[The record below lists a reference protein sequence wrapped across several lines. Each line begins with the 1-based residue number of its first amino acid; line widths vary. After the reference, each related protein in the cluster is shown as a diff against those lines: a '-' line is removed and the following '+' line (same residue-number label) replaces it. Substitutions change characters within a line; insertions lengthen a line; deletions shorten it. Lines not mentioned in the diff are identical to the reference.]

1 MAERFTPLIGLAV
14 VVALAFAVVIGAV
27 GLSNPAFAGVAP
39 VADIVP
45 AGEKFHGQ
53 TSTTLPSLTAVGGD
67 GQVTLTYKPDGGAE
81 PANSWRY
88 RMREAEEGYSTTW
101 VTPTSAGDS
110 TGPTLLATNVQVV
123 TGLEN
128 DRTYYFQAQTIVTTG
143 GAVVAGS
150 RAPATGSVTATP
162 NDPPAAPVLTST
174 VGGAGTVTLTWTWEA
189 NAAGTEATHFQYIN
203 PVAPFVFGNWV
214 TIPGG
219 ASVRT
224 HTISSSDLEGG
235 TKYTFQIRASAGTVT
250 SPLSGR
256 SEVTPTAN
264 APITSTFVAGSSTP
278 GSNTN
283 YTIKFRV
290 PEDLTTGVVD
300 NVVIKLEDYSIPS
313 TVRPSSVSVTVADP
327 TPARA
332 ATDNP
337 RTVNVDDDELKL
349 TLKTQGEDEGGF
361 LDLIATTST
370 VTISIGQDAGVRNPT
385 EVGDNTVAEVTWIA
399 DSETTVLSNA
409 ETIYRKVTLSEN
421 AGGRGDTITATGKG
435 FKNNQG
441 ITFWLDTDVDGVRDP
456 GELVLCTG
464 DVGSDDVGSCDF
476 TVSNPP
482 FSSGVGAAGQTV
494 GADSDGDNKCRGTLV
509 SCNVINAVDG
519 RGNKGNLTSDGRRDD
534 ATFELEA
541 SISVTPDNAGYGES
555 IQIQMTDFGQGAV
568 TRVAIAGEN
577 LLENQFAGTVNQE
590 GDGNFSITIPN
601 IAPTGRQDLK
611 VWAGGSDARTTI
623 TVNGPDIRVNP
634 SSVVANQR
642 VSIVGS
648 GFTAGAYICCG
659 RQTATGHDT
668 EPMMTIGGATIPIA
682 SINDGENVLVDNG
695 GNWSAAVDLPLVTST
710 TSEGDKTLRITDS
723 KGRVGEV
730 SLTIPARQVT
740 ITPDTGRLGTTAVVR
755 GRNFPGKNDEGVS
768 FSLEVAYKIGG
779 SDATRVTATP
789 DASGSFEVEL
799 RVPTSATIP
808 STNSVEVRF
817 NAGATQGNPGTPV
830 ITTVTHEV
838 PEGTISLS
846 ETSGS
851 AGSTVTVSGGGFK
864 NFVPVT
870 LVRVGNLEVT
880 PAPRPSTDAQGETS
894 FEITIPGL
902 DVGIQTVEVRIGDT
916 TASIGFTVTPSGIS
930 AGDITPSAEAVE
942 NLGEAFVRSFHF
954 NNDNKEWTFYDPAAG
969 AASSQENF
977 ISGETYWVL
986 VSATTE
992 AILNGETRNLTCVSG
1007 NCWNQIVW

>member
-27 GLSNPAFAGVAP
+27 GLTNPAFAGAEP
-39 VADIVP
+39 VVNVD
-45 AGEKFHGQ
+45 GETFHGQ
-53 TSTTLPSLTAVGGD
+53 TSTTLPSLEAKAGD
-67 GQVTLTYKPDGGAE
+67 NQVTLTYKPTADAAAGSG
-81 PANSWRY
+81 NVWRY
-88 RMREAEEGYSTTW
+88 KYVEVGNDYPSGW
-101 VTPTSAGDS
+101 QTPTTAAVAAS
-110 TGPTLLATNVQVV
+110 NMQ
-123 TGLEN
+123 
-128 DRTYYFQAQTIVTTG
+128 
-143 GAVVAGS
+143 VVAGLVNGRTYKFLAETATS
-150 RAPATGSVTATP
+150 GGDEVVGTRAPEVTSTP
-162 NDPPAAPVLTST
+162 NDPPSRPTNVQAVKGP
-174 VGGAGTVTLTWTWEA
+174 GTMTLTWEWER
-189 NAAGTEATHFQYIN
+189 ATDGLDATGFQYIRYEPN
-203 PVAPFVFGNWV
+203 GFPWTDIPDSDGATRTYTV
-214 TIPGG
+214 TG
-219 ASVRT
+219 
-224 HTISSSDLEGG
+224 L
-235 TKYTFQIRASAGTVT
+235 SAGT
-250 SPLSGR
+250 SYKFGIRALSGDGPE
-256 SEVTPTAN
+256 SLGSIEHAAVEVTEN
-264 APITSTFVAGSSTP
+264 APITSTFTAGSSTP

-290 PEDLTTGVVD
+290 PQDLTTGVVD

-313 TVRPSSVSVTVADP
+313 TVRPGSVSVTVADP
-327 TPARA
+327 VPANE

-337 RTVNVDDDELKL
+337 RTVNVDGDELKL
-349 TLKTQGEDEGGF
+349 TLKTQGDDEGGF
-361 LDLIATTST
+361 LNRIASSST

-385 EVGDNTVAEVTWIA
+385 EVGDNTVAEVTWVTPTG
-399 DSETTVLSNA
+399 ETTVLSNA
-409 ETIYRKVTLSEN
+409 ETIYRKITLSEN
-421 AGGRGDTITATGKG
+421 AGGRGDVVTATGKG

-441 ITFWLDTDVDGVRDP
+441 ITFWLDTDVDGVRDA

-494 GADSDGDNKCRGTLV
+494 GEDGDGDNKCRGTLV
-509 SCNVINAVDG
+509 NCNVINAVDG

-668 EPMMTIGGATIPIA
+668 EPMMTIGGAEIPIA

-894 FEITIPGL
+894 FDITIPGL